1 MNGRLD
7 VLFLNKK
14 THTSNNRPTYT
25 FLIVMIDLDIVF
37 PYVGRSY
44 RTSWETVVGSTVSG
58 DPQWCVPI
66 SLHYHYG
73 LLDAATASR
82 YVARVV
88 VSSRPPKRTTE
99 CSLEPLSFTPT
110 LLTRLVYAPSDNSA
124 SPECHQA
131 PTIYAPTSDTPST
144 PPITPSTPSVEPVVD
159 VVEVQPRPNNTPG
172 VVVLDEHYDVLEEAI
187 RSSELAIPEA
197 STDPGWRL
205 VDVSPCSSR
214 SLSPRSLS
222 ESPRD
227 TEESTISQDHEDGVS
242 DAIVLPS
249 LAARVAVPT
258 VSVVMT
264 TYNCVKY
271 LEHAV
276 RSLQSQ
282 TLTNW
287 ELIIVDDRSTDG
299 TDTQLRALA
308 EEDDRIVYLHN
319 RYNVGCYAAKNTA
332 IAYARGEWLTFHD
345 ADDHSMSERLEKQ
358 LWYCV
363 KGEIE
368 RRGRAR
374 AQGAHPPKS
383 SSDEGYDACYV
394 TSLSRKQKV
403 WTWLPITL
411 FLPLQLFREKL
422 GAYDTVRFGADS
434 ELRKRLHSLRLR
446 VGILKDYLYA
456 CPDRWIEL
464 STRTTSLTGDPTKD
478 PIRELYAQ
486 GYAGLHL
493 SLQQAPTL
501 TEVDARLLRYPFP
514 PFKRQDV
521 CTRTHPFVIPG
532 LTEAQADR
540 LFPSTEA
547 IRENLMLNR
556 SGEPPPPW

>member
-1 MNGRLD
+1 
-7 VLFLNKK
+7 
-14 THTSNNRPTYT
+14 
-25 FLIVMIDLDIVF
+25 MIELDIVY
-37 PYVGRSY
+37 PHVGRSY
-44 RTSWETVVGSTVSG
+44 RTSWETVAGCAVGD
-58 DPQWCVPI
+58 DPEWRVPV

-73 LLDAATASR
+73 LLDPGTVSR
-82 YVARVV
+82 YVARVA
-88 VSSRPPKRTTE
+88 VSSR
-99 CSLEPLSFTPT
+99 
-110 LLTRLVYAPSDNSA
+110 A
-124 SPECHQA
+124 SRRARSRP
-131 PTIYAPTSDTPST
+131 
-144 PPITPSTPSVEPVVD
+144 TPSVVAPVSSARLVFAPAD
-159 VVEVQPRPNNTPG
+159 DTTSPERRAPTLDTPTPNAPPTPPVQRVPSSPSSVVPAADDGAAAAPPPPHNAPE
-172 VVVLDEHYDVLEEAI
+172 VVVLDEHYVVPMEAAG
-187 RSSELAIPEA
+187 LGLPEDDA
-197 STDPGWRL
+197 DPGWTL
-205 VDVSPCSSR
+205 VD
-214 SLSPRSLS
+214 LSPRSKTS
-222 ESPRD
+222 SVRSDSPRTPPESPR
-227 TEESTISQDHEDGVS
+227 EENEDNGRGALNDDDEDVP

-249 LAARVAVPT
+249 PAARVAVPT

-287 ELIIVDDRSTDG
+287 ELIVVDDRSTDG
-299 TDTQLRALA
+299 TDAQLRALA

-319 RYNVGCYAAKNTA
+319 RHNVGCYAAKNTA

-363 KGEIE
+363 TGESN
-368 RRGRAR
+368 RRGRTQAR
-374 AQGAHPPKS
+374 GAHPPPS
-383 SSDEGYDACYV
+383 AADQGYDACYV
-394 TSLSRKQKV
+394 TSLARKQKV
-403 WTWLPITL
+403 WAWLPITL

-446 VGILKDYLYA
+446 VGTLKDYLYA

-464 STRTTSLTGDPTKD
+464 STRTTSLTGDATKD
-478 PIRELYAQ
+478 PIRELYAK
-486 GYAGLHL
+486 GYVGLHRP
-493 SLQQAPTL
+493 LQQAPAL
-501 TEVDARLLRYPFP
+501 TEAEARLLRYPFP

-532 LTEAQADR
+532 LTEAQAAR

-547 IRENLMLNR
+547 IRENLALNR
-556 SGEPPPPW
+556 SGEPPPAGSW